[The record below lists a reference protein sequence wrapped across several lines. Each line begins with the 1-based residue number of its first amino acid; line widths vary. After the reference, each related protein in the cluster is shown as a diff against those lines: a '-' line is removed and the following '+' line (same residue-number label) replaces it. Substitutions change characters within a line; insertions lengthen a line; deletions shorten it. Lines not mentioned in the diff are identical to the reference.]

1 MDDRARKSG
10 GFLSGEI
17 SKWLD
22 DPHGVALSG
31 DPEKLVDGL
40 QKAMERHSLLRRVKK
55 LEGER
60 TQKSEKRT
68 QLTKREKRIWAV
80 IQQGATGRQYCR
92 ELDNAGIAPRRN
104 GAWKDCP
111 SRKYQSAYL
120 EGEPWRHR
128 IQDEKF
134 KVRRKAKLAELACE

>member
-1 MDDRARKSG
+1 MEEWPRKSG

-17 SKWLD
+17 SKWLA
-22 DPHGVALSG
+22 DPDGIAPSEN
-31 DPEKLVDGL
+31 PENLTDGL
-40 QKAMERHSLLRRVKK
+40 RKAAERYSLLRRVKK

-92 ELDNAGIAPRRN
+92 ELDNAGIAPRLN